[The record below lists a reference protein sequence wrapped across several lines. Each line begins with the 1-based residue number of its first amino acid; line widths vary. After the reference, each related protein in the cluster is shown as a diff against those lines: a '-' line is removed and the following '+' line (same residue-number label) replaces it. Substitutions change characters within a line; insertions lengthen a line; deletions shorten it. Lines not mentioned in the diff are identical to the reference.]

1 MKASKFNIYSIF
13 EKTFNKK
20 VFPFTS
26 FGELKNSPKSTILQT
41 EPREVLASNVVE
53 FLKHKKGRKNENT
66 N

>member
-41 EPREVLASNVVE
+41 KPQEVLSSNVVE
-53 FLKHKKGRKNENT
+53 FLKHKQERNK
-66 N
+66 

>member
-1 MKASKFNIYSIF
+1 MKAKDFNIMKIF
-13 EKTFNKK
+13 GDTFKKK

-53 FLKHKKGRKNENT
+53 FLNHKQKRNK
-66 N
+66 